1 MAIERKLTPTH
12 ESPYRG
18 LRVLDFGQGIAS
30 PYCAMLLG
38 VYGADVI
45 KVEPP
50 EGDWSRYLGT
60 TYGSHTTLS
69 AVYNRGK
76 RSLCLDMKRKDGIA
90 IARRLARN
98 CDVLIEGF
106 RPGVAARL
114 GIGYEDLARDN
125 PGLVY
130 LSVSAFGQSGPYAKR
145 PGSDFVAQAFSGL
158 VSINVGNDKTPHR
171 VGTTISDVVTGV
183 YAFQAIATT
192 LFARATV
199 GTGRWIDVNLCQSS
213 AALLGHKVAEH
224 ILEGGTPRALNVPA
238 GSYQSSD
245 GWMMV
250 TLVNE
255 PQYKRLCTAIER
267 DDLASDPRFAD
278 FAGRADC
285 ADALISQLREVF
297 LTQSTETWLSRL
309 HAADII
315 AERILNPGEWL
326 RNAHVEATKA
336 AVCQDTPGVGPVY
349 TPRTPG
355 IASLSEDGLC
365 PAPDIG
371 QDSTAILMEAGFDRS
386 SIDELI
392 KDGAVRQ
399 AKSNGGDAS

>member
-1 MAIERKLTPTH
+1 MTGKLSPTH
-12 ESPYRG
+12 EAPYRG

-38 VYGADVI
+38 VYGAEII

-50 EGDWSRYLGT
+50 EGDWSRFLGT
-60 TYGSHTTLS
+60 TYGNHTTLS

-76 RSLCLDMKRKDGIA
+76 RSLCLDMKHKDAIA
-90 IARRLARN
+90 IARRLAKD

-114 GIGYEDLARDN
+114 GIGYEELSRDN
-125 PGLVY
+125 PGLIY
-130 LSVSAFGQSGPYAKR
+130 LSVSAFGQSGPYSKR
-145 PGSDFVAQAFSGL
+145 PGSDSVAQAFSGL
-158 VSINVGNDKTPHR
+158 VSVNVGNDNSPHR
-171 VGTTISDVVTGV
+171 VGTTVSDVVTGV

-199 GTGRWIDVNLCQSS
+199 GTGRWIDVNLCQST

-224 ILEGGTPRALNVPA
+224 VLEGGAPRALNVPA
-238 GSYQSSD
+238 GSYQTAD

-255 PQYKRLCTAIER
+255 PHYKRLCAAIER
-267 DDLASDPRFAD
+267 DDLAGDPRFVD
-278 FAGRADC
+278 FASRADS
-285 ADALISQLREVF
+285 ADALIAQLREVF
-297 LTQSTETWLSRL
+297 LTQPTEAWLSRL
-309 HAADII
+309 HEADIL

-326 RNAHVEATKA
+326 RNAHVEATQA
-336 AVCQDTPGVGPVY
+336 SVCQDTPGVGPVY

-355 IASLSEDGLC
+355 IASRSEEALC

-371 QDSTAILMEAGFDRS
+371 QASVAILTEAGLDRDT
-386 SIDELI
+386 IDQLI
-392 KDGAVRQ
+392 KAGAVRQ
-399 AKSNGGDAS
+399 AKQ